1 MTPRGLKMLRRLCT
15 TTLATAMFCGMMTG
29 AASQAGADGRLDVV
43 AENLVTPRGL
53 TWDAHAGRVLVTEA
67 GRGGPG
73 PCAPG
78 VGGYPA
84 CFGAT
89 GAITSYTPGKKRGTE
104 RIATGL
110 PSVINEFSVLGLHDI
125 DASRGRISV
134 VFGLGGEMATRNGLG
149 PAARGL
155 AQTGTI
161 DRKGRLHP
169 VGDLLAFEQRYNPHR
184 ADVNA
189 NAYGIAR
196 VPGGTL
202 VAEAGGNNI
211 LSVTDNGS
219 VRMVALL
226 PDQIVD
232 GKPLESVPSTIVKG
246 PDGAFYISE
255 YSGEPTQLGKARIW
269 RMAPGR
275 KPTVVTSGFTGV
287 IDLAFDRQ
295 GRMLVLELA
304 EKGFDSPDRTGR
316 LVRVEKDGD
325 RTVLAREGLE
335 HPGGV
340 TVAPDGDIYLTN
352 RTTSLGE
359 ANGQLLRLRP
369 GRS

>member
-1 MTPRGLKMLRRLCT
+1 
-15 TTLATAMFCGMMTG
+15 
-29 AASQAGADGRLDVV
+29 
-43 AENLVTPRGL
+43 
-53 TWDAHAGRVLVTEA
+53 
-67 GRGGPG
+67 
-73 PCAPG
+73 
-78 VGGYPA
+78 
-84 CFGAT
+84 
-89 GAITSYTPGKKRGTE
+89 
-104 RIATGL
+104 
-110 PSVINEFSVLGLHDI
+110 
-125 DASRGRISV
+125 
-134 VFGLGGEMATRNGLG
+134 MATRDGLG

-155 AQTGTI
+155 AQSGTI

-169 VGDLLAFEQRYNPHR
+169 VGDLLAFEQRHNPHR

-189 NAYGIAR
+189 NAYGIVR

-211 LSVTDNGS
+211 LSVTDGGS
-219 VRMVALL
+219 VRMVALM

-232 GKPLESVPSTIVKG
+232 GKPLESVPSAIAKG

-275 KPTVVTSGFTGV
+275 KPVVVTSGFTGV

-316 LVRVEKDGD
+316 LLRVERDGR

-340 TVAPDGDIYLTN
+340 TVAPNGDIYLTN

-369 GRS
+369 GR

>member
-1 MTPRGLKMLRRLCT
+1 MLRRLCT
-15 TTLATAMFCGMMTG
+15 ATLATAVLCGLMTG
-29 AASQAGADGRLDVV
+29 TASQAAAAGRLEVV
-43 AENLVTPRGL
+43 AEDLVTPRGL
-53 TWDAHAGRVLVTEA
+53 TWDARGQRVLVTEA
-67 GRGGPG
+67 GAGGPA

-84 CFGAT
+84 CFGAS
-89 GAITSYTPGKKRGTE
+89 GAVTAYTPRDGKAV

-125 DASRGRISV
+125 DATHGRISV
-134 VFGLGGEMATRNGLG
+134 VFGLGGQMSTRDGLG
-149 PAARGL
+149 RAAHGL

-161 DRKGRLHP
+161 DRNGKLRP
-169 VGDLLAFEQRYNPHR
+169 IGDLLEFEQRYNPHP
-184 ADVNA
+184 ADLNA
-189 NAYGIAR
+189 NAYGLTR

-202 VAEAGGNNI
+202 VAEAGGNGI
-211 LSVTDNGS
+211 LWVGDDGS

-226 PDQIVD
+226 PDQIID
-232 GKPLESVPSTIVKG
+232 GRAVEAVPTAIVRG

-255 YSGEPTQLGKARIW
+255 YSGEPTRVGAARIW
-269 RMAPGR
+269 RLVPGQS
-275 KPTVVTSGFTGV
+275 PTVVANGYTGV

-304 EKGFDSPDRTGR
+304 EHGFDSPDRTGR
-316 LVRVEKDGD
+316 LLRVERDGR

-340 TVAPDGDIYLTN
+340 AVAPNGDIYLTN

-359 ANGQLLRLRP
+359 ADGQLLRLRP
-369 GRS
+369 GR